1 METLRC
7 HRGRKA
13 NLGCDSRVRV
23 TKRSPVGLTNRP
35 PNAGRRFFNSN
46 VPETKE
52 RIYQGGWREKCM
64 HHILLIFFL
73 FLIFCGPLAV
83 IRTALGCGTLVVL
96 AAILIALI
104 CWVAKLNQPDPD
116 LPAARPGAAVY
127 QYQQRWIDRQTAPRA
142 EPILLNHPAQEWLLE
157 SAQAAPRAVLVGP
170 PNEHTRVRV
179 MRAELV
185 KLPSGGNQ

>member
-1 METLRC
+1 
-7 HRGRKA
+7 
-13 NLGCDSRVRV
+13 
-23 TKRSPVGLTNRP
+23 
-35 PNAGRRFFNSN
+35 
-46 VPETKE
+46 
-52 RIYQGGWREKCM
+52 M

-96 AAILIALI
+96 AVVSIALI
-104 CWVAKLNQPDPD
+104 CWVVKLNQPDSN

-127 QYQQRWIDRQTAPRA
+127 QYQQPWVDRQTAPRV
-142 EPILLNHPAQEWLLE
+142 EPVLINHPEPDAFLE
-157 SAQAAPRAVLVGP
+157 PTQAAPRAILLRL
-170 PNEHTRVRV
+170 PNEHTRGRV